1 MENNYKIKPLFKYI
15 GGKSWLRNE
24 LRAAM
29 LKVLSN
35 KSIDT
40 YVEPFTGG
48 LGSFLSV
55 YDLLL
60 SHNVKNIVL
69 SDINECLIFTYNS
82 ILFNKDSLIDE
93 FLKIEMEFAN
103 VVDKNWKSQVDKV
116 QMKLL
121 LKDSAIFFN
130 NIKKDFNKN
139 KNNVDVKQSAR
150 LIFLQKHSFNGIYR
164 ENSKGDYNTPFN
176 WSGNN
181 MLETFEGKVNELH
194 NLFKMFNLKFVAQSF
209 ENISY
214 NSNALYYLDPP
225 YINEEQ
231 DENKYNKE
239 MFDLDKQILLIEKIK
254 NVDFIYSNH
263 KSKKLIEEF
272 KNINNIFIKEVARK
286 NIMSAK
292 ASSRNE
298 DKIEML
304 VCSFK

>member
-1 MENNYKIKPLFKYI
+1 MNNNIKPLFKYI

-24 LRAAM
+24 LRVAI
-29 LKVLSN
+29 LKALNN
-35 KSIDT
+35 KNIDT
-40 YVEPFTGG
+40 YIEPFTGG

-60 SHNVKNIVL
+60 SHNVKNVVL

-82 ILFNKDSLIDE
+82 ILLNKDSLIDE
-93 FLKIEMEFAN
+93 FLKIEIEFAN
-103 VVDKNWKSQVDKV
+103 VVDKNWKSQVDKA

-121 LKDSAIFFN
+121 LKDSENFFN

-139 KNNVDVKQSAR
+139 KNNFDIKQSAR

-164 ENSKGDYNTPFN
+164 ENSKGHYNTPFN

-181 MLETFEGKVNELH
+181 MLETFEDKVNELH
-194 NLFKMFNLKFVAQSF
+194 SLFKMFNLKFVAQSF
-209 ENISY
+209 ENVNY
-214 NSNALYYLDPP
+214 NSNTLYYLDPP
-225 YINEEQ
+225 YINDEQ
-231 DENKYNKE
+231 GENKYNKDI
-239 MFDLDKQILLIEKIK
+239 FDLDKQLLLIEKIK
-254 NVDFIYSNH
+254 DVDFIYSNH
-263 KSKKLIEEF
+263 NSKSLIKEF
-272 KNINNIFIKEVARK
+272 ENISNVIIKEVARK

-292 ASSRNE
+292 VSSRNE